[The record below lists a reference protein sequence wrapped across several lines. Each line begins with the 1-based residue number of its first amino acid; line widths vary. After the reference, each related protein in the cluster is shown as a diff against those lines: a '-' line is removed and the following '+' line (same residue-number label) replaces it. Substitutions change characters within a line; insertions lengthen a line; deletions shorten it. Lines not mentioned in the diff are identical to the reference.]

1 MTQDLRLLACIGPC
15 EGQAVAQADGVISS
29 VTQVDPGITSGAP
42 CFAGTRVPMQA
53 LFDYLNG
60 GRPLADFPADFPT
73 VSEGQAPTETR
84 ERSPGMSKGGPEPMA

>member
-1 MTQDLRLLACIGPC
+1 
-15 EGQAVAQADGVISS
+15 VAQADGVISS

-73 VSEGQAPTETR
+73 VSEGQGRQAPTETR
-84 ERSPGMSKGGPEPMA
+84 EPLPGMSKSGPEPMA